1 MTIRHHPPDDLLT
14 AFAAGTLDLGQHVAL
29 ATHLAGCPHCRTMA
43 RTMEEVGGA
52 VLERLPPSEMSVS
65 AFAAVEARLG
75 QGAAAVPAPTVEGLS
90 GPGLRDI
97 AGLPPFVRQYG
108 DGAWKWIAPKVHIR
122 PIELPW
128 PSETRVFLLRSKPG
142 TKMVEHTHT
151 GFEMTCVLSG
161 SFAHEGGHFGPGDF
175 DYGDGSDDHEVVID
189 SAEDCI
195 CLVAMQGDLKLQ
207 GMIGRLLQ
215 PLIRM

>member
-1 MTIRHHPPDDLLT
+1 MSIRHHPPDELLT
-14 AFAAGTLDLGQHVAL
+14 AFAAGTLDLGQHVAV
-29 ATHLAGCPHCRTMA
+29 ATHLAGCLHCRAMVRA
-43 RTMEEVGGA
+43 MEQVGG
-52 VLERLPPSEMSVS
+52 VMMERLPPSEMSAG
-65 AFAAVEARLG
+65 AFGAVKARLG
-75 QGAAAVPAPTVEGLS
+75 VSAVAAPAAS
-90 GPGLRDI
+90 GTGFRDI
-97 AGLPPFVRQYG
+97 AVLPPFVRQYG
-108 DGAWKWIAPKVHIR
+108 DGSWKWIAPKVHFR
-122 PIELPW
+122 PIALPR

-175 DYGDGSDDHEVVID
+175 DFGDGSDNHDVAID

-195 CLVAMQGDLKLQ
+195 CLVAMQGELKLH

-215 PLIRM
+215 PLIRL

>member
-1 MTIRHHPPDDLLT
+1 MSIRHHLPDELLM
-14 AFAAGTLDLGQHVAL
+14 AFAAGTLDLGQHVAV
-29 ATHLAGCPHCRTMA
+29 ATHLAGCLHCRTMVRA
-43 RTMEEVGGA
+43 MEQVGGA
-52 VLERLPPSEMSVS
+52 VLERLPPSEMSAG

-75 QGAAAVPAPTVEGLS
+75 GGAAAAPAA
-90 GPGLRDI
+90 PGNGFRDI

-108 DGAWKWIAPKVHIR
+108 DGSWKWIAPKVHFR
-122 PIELPW
+122 PIELPR

-161 SFAHEGGHFGPGDF
+161 SFAHDGGHFGPGDF
-175 DYGDGSDDHEVVID
+175 DFGDGSDNHDVVID
-189 SAEDCI
+189 SREDCI
-195 CLVAMQGDLKLQ
+195 CLVAMQGELKLH

-215 PLIRM
+215 PLIRL

>member
-1 MTIRHHPPDDLLT
+1 
-14 AFAAGTLDLGQHVAL
+14 
-29 ATHLAGCPHCRTMA
+29 
-43 RTMEEVGGA
+43 MEQVGGA
-52 VLERLPPSEMSVS
+52 VLERLPPSEMSAG

-75 QGAAAVPAPTVEGLS
+75 EPAAAVPGPAVQGLS
-90 GPGLRDI
+90 EQGFRDI
-97 AGLPPFVRQYG
+97 AGLPPFVRRYG
-108 DGAWKWIAPKVHIR
+108 DSSWKWIAPKVHFR
-122 PIELPW
+122 PIVLPR

-142 TKMVEHTHT
+142 TRMVEHTHT

-161 SFAHEGGHFGPGDF
+161 SFAHDGGHFGPGDF
-175 DYGDGSDDHEVVID
+175 DFGDGSDDHEVVID
-189 SAEDCI
+189 SADDCI

>member
-1 MTIRHHPPDDLLT
+1 MTIHHHPPDELLT
-14 AFAAGTLDLGQHVAL
+14 AFAAGVLDLGQHIAV
-29 ATHLAGCPHCRTMA
+29 ATHLVTCPACRAMV
-43 RTMEEVGGA
+43 RTMERVGGELLA
-52 VLERLPPSEMSVS
+52 GMTPAEMSPG
-65 AFAAVEARLG
+65 ALAAVEARLG
-75 QGAAAVPAPTVEGLS
+75 GSHAEIAAAPDNDPAGFRDV
-90 GPGLRDI
+90 PGLPQFLRRYPDS
-97 AGLPPFVRQYG
+97 P
-108 DGAWKWIAPKVHIR
+108 WNWIAPKVHLR
-122 PIELPW
+122 PIRLAE
-128 PSETRVFLLRSKPG
+128 PSPTRVFLLRSKPG

-175 DYGDGSDDHEVVID
+175 DFGDGSVDHEVMID

-195 CLVAMQGDLKLQ
+195 CLVAMQGDLKLH